1 MQNQLNHL
9 HLTYYNLIFFGLVK
23 LAPIYIVE
31 QLYEHQPSFKP
42 CIVLPKEKGE
52 NKKERNTHVD
62 SGLDNQG
69 NPCRSHAPFF
79 FFVIDNV
86 EIQGQATVC
95 MHY

>member
-42 CIVLPKEKGE
+42 CIVLPKERAKIR
-52 NKKERNTHVD
+52 KKH
-62 SGLDNQG
+62 
-69 NPCRSHAPFF
+69 PC
-79 FFVIDNV
+79 
-86 EIQGQATVC
+86 GQWLS
-95 MHY
+95 